1 MRTLTLF
8 LSLLLLTINLNAQ
21 EARTQVLTLASFHFN
36 FPNNDFVQADQ
47 SDQIDVLKPVY
58 QDEIKMITRKLEKFD
73 PDIIVIECSSTQQK
87 SIDSLYQAYLYGRYD
102 LKRSEYEQIGFRV
115 AKMLGLGKLYCVDE
129 WGAFN
134 EQVDRVI
141 QGKDSEEQKE
151 FYRFYEENSEAALK
165 YHPEEIYK
173 EQGILAELI
182 RLNDS
187 ENIRKSLGNYLIGPF
202 KYESKEGDFFGVN
215 FETGRWF
222 NRNLKI
228 FRNIQRI
235 EAGPNDKILVIYG
248 AGHMNILNT
257 LFESS
262 PEFELV
268 STNDF
273 LQ

>member
-36 FPNNDFVQADQ
+36 FPNNDFVQTDQ

-58 QDEIKMITRKLEKFD
+58 QDEIKMITGKLEKFD

-141 QGKDSEEQKE
+141 HGK
-151 FYRFYEENSEAALK
+151 RFRRTKRVL
-165 YHPEEIYK
+165 PV
-173 EQGILAELI
+173 L
-182 RLNDS
+182 R
-187 ENIRKSLGNYLIGPF
+187 RKFRSRF
-202 KYESKEGDFFGVN
+202 KISPRGD
-215 FETGRWF
+215 
-222 NRNLKI
+222 L
-228 FRNIQRI
+228 
-235 EAGPNDKILVIYG
+235 
-248 AGHMNILNT
+248 
-257 LFESS
+257 
-262 PEFELV
+262 
-268 STNDF
+268 
-273 LQ
+273 